1 MGVIGNPTPQD
12 GEDLPEEFV
21 GYGNQ
26 SHLLGFPPGEQAF
39 IEHPALLVEP
49 GSTEG
54 GKKEEL
60 PQEGIP
66 PSSSRPVP
74 SSSRIGLSGG
84 KTEEAC
90 EFLTPCKAG
99 EGREDAQNG
108 TGQPLPHPGN
118 TQEELVRSW
127 GILEGQVFSFLL

>member
-26 SHLLGFPPGEQAF
+26 GHFLRFPPGNQAF

-54 GKKEEL
+54 RKEKEL

-66 PSSSRPVP
+66 PFAQPGP
-74 SSSRIGLSGG
+74 
-84 KTEEAC
+84 
-90 EFLTPCKAG
+90 FL
-99 EGREDAQNG
+99 
-108 TGQPLPHPGN
+108 PLPG
-118 TQEELVRSW
+118 LVY
-127 GILEGQVFSFLL
+127 LGQDPESLRVPCHS